1 MAQLQK
7 GTNYTATGDNSFV
20 THTNLNAHVT
30 NAKLIGGAIG
40 EQIANSITEDADLL
54 LVKKGDDLFKQTK
67 AEFTQTINSNTVNV
81 TNLNATNCTG
91 FVPVRSIIMWSGTE
105 ADALL
110 IPSNWKLCDG
120 TNGTPDLR
128 NRFIV
133 GAGDD
138 YDIGETGGS
147 KSVTL
152 TANNIP
158 EHNHEFRVEYKD
170 RIEVFGSSETSFWAT
185 SYNWS
190 DTSVTN
196 KRQTSPYGKATPDA
210 ISTTPLYYAVAY
222 IMRIS

>member
-7 GTNYTATGDNSFV
+7 GTNYTATGDLSFV
-20 THTNLNAHVT
+20 THSNLNAHVT

-40 EQIANSITEDADLL
+40 EQIANAVSQDGDLL

-67 AEFTQTINSNTVNV
+67 GEFTHTLNSDTVNV
-81 TNLNATNCTG
+81 TNLNATNCLA
-91 FVPVRSIIMWSGTE
+91 FVPVRSIVMWSGTA

-110 IPSNWKLCDG
+110 IPNNWKLCDG

-138 YDIGETGGS
+138 YDLGDTGGTTS
-147 KSVTL
+147 FSLV
-152 TANNIP
+152 ADNIP
-158 EHNHEFRVEYKD
+158 AHQHQFRVEYKD

-190 DTSVTN
+190 DTGVTTTRNTSPFGKTVPDPISVT
-196 KRQTSPYGKATPDA
+196 PP
-210 ISTTPLYYAVAY
+210 YYALAY

>member
-7 GTNYTATGDNSFV
+7 GTKYTATGDSSFV
-20 THTNLNAHVT
+20 THSNLNAHVA

-40 EQIANSITEDADLL
+40 EQIANAVSQDGDLL
-54 LVKKGDDLFKQTK
+54 LIKKGDDLFKQTK
-67 AEFTQTINSNTVNV
+67 AEFTHTVNSNTVNV

-91 FVPVRSIIMWSGTE
+91 FVPVRSIIMWSGTP

-110 IPSNWKLCDG
+110 IPSNWKICDG

-138 YDIGETGGS
+138 YDLDETGGS
-147 KSVTL
+147 ESVTL
-152 TANNIP
+152 TAGNLP
-158 EHNHEFRVEYKD
+158 EHQHEFRIRQVDQVE
-170 RIEVFGSSETSFWAT
+170 IFGSSVLTIWDT
-185 SYNWS
+185 LPNWS
-190 DTSVTN
+190 ETGYTQ
-196 KRQTSPYGKATPDA
+196 KRLTSPYGSATPTP

>member
-40 EQIANSITEDADLL
+40 EQIANAVSEDADLL

-67 AEFTQTINSNTVNV
+67 AELTHTINSNTVNV

-91 FVPVRSIIMWSGTE
+91 FVPVRSIIMWSGTP

-110 IPSNWKLCDG
+110 IPSNWKICDG

-128 NRFIV
+128 NRFVV

-138 YDIGETGGS
+138 YDLDETGGTTS
-147 KSVTL
+147 FSLV
-152 TANNIP
+152 ANNIP
-158 EHNHEFRVEYKD
+158 EHQHQFRVEYKD
-170 RIEVFGSSETSFWAT
+170 QIEVFGSSVTSFWAT

-190 DTSVTN
+190 DTGVTTTRLTSPFGKAVPDPVSVT
-196 KRQTSPYGKATPDA
+196 PP
-210 ISTTPLYYAVAY
+210 YYAVAY